1 MKKLILVP
9 FLLLLA
15 ILTSCGEDKKTG
27 TESNSTEVSYETLD
41 KFETNAFIDKYNIY
55 IGFGNRFD
63 ASVTKSYDRY
73 FGWADRN
80 EGPSSK
86 SKRIGGVS
94 KLYDSELK
102 KLEKAIAQAPEIEE
116 VDDLMKV
123 VLKDATTL
131 HDIIDKADS
140 YYQKQD
146 YKDDDFAK
154 GKDLH
159 KELVIAY
166 DNYFNSYDKMYVNFR
181 ALQSSLKEFEANKYK
196 ENGELI
202 RYNLM
207 MELNK
212 ADDIFM
218 LIGNL
223 DSEGLKKMNLEE
235 FKAKLS
241 AFRAVHDE
249 LEKLN
254 GDEAQ
259 KTKEFGEVSVAKS
272 FLPSFIREGNSFI
285 RECRNLQERI
295 EKNDFD
301 YGIVHPNIPANGS
314 PLKLRKVYGDLVTSY
329 NRMN

>member
-1 MKKLILVP
+1 MKRFI
-9 FLLLLA
+9 LLLSLLLVA
-15 ILTSCGEDKKTG
+15 LSTSCGEDKKSNLTG
-27 TESNSTEVSYETLD
+27 DTKDISSETLD
-41 KFETNAFIDKYNIY
+41 KFETKTFINKYNAY
-55 IGFGNRFD
+55 IDFGNQFD
-63 ASVTKSYDRY
+63 KSVVTSYDRY
-73 FGWADRN
+73 FKWAGRE

-94 KLYDSELK
+94 KLYDSQLK
-102 KLEKAIAQAPEIEE
+102 KLERAIALDPEIEE
-116 VDDLMKV
+116 VDELMKV
-123 VLKDATTL
+123 VLKNATSL
-131 HDIIDKADS
+131 HDILQTADS

-166 DNYFNSYDKMYVNFR
+166 DNYFNSYDNMYVNFR
-181 ALQSSLKEFEANKYK
+181 ALQSNLKEFEANKYK

-223 DSEGLKKMNLEE
+223 DGESLKKMNLEE

-241 AFRAVHDE
+241 AFRTVHED

-254 GDEAQ
+254 DDETQ
-259 KTKEFGEVSVAKS
+259 KTKEFGEVSMAKS
-272 FLPSFIREGNSFI
+272 ILPSFIREGNSFI
-285 RECRNLQERI
+285 RECRNLLERI

-301 YGIVHPNIPANGS
+301 YGIVHPNIAAKGS
-314 PLKLRKVYGDLVTSY
+314 PLKLRKVYSNLVTNY

>member
-1 MKKLILVP
+1 
-9 FLLLLA
+9 
-15 ILTSCGEDKKTG
+15 
-27 TESNSTEVSYETLD
+27 
-41 KFETNAFIDKYNIY
+41 
-55 IGFGNRFD
+55 
-63 ASVTKSYDRY
+63 
-73 FGWADRN
+73 
-80 EGPSSK
+80 
-86 SKRIGGVS
+86 
-94 KLYDSELK
+94 
-102 KLEKAIAQAPEIEE
+102 
-116 VDDLMKV
+116 MKV

-131 HDIIDKADS
+131 HGIIDKADS

-223 DSEGLKKMNLEE
+223 DSEGLKKMNLG
-235 FKAKLS
+235 
-241 AFRAVHDE
+241 
-249 LEKLN
+249 EKLL
-254 GDEAQ
+254 
-259 KTKEFGEVSVAKS
+259 TKFYK
-272 FLPSFIREGNSFI
+272 R
-285 RECRNLQERI
+285 
-295 EKNDFD
+295 
-301 YGIVHPNIPANGS
+301 
-314 PLKLRKVYGDLVTSY
+314 RKFFY
-329 NRMN
+329 

>member
-1 MKKLILVP
+1 MKKIIQLSVLIIFTLM
-9 FLLLLA
+9 LG
-15 ILTSCGEDKKTG
+15 CGDDKK
-27 TESNSTEVSYETLD
+27 SNLNNGSGELSSETLD
-41 KFETNAFIDKYNIY
+41 KFETKEFVDKYNAY

-63 ASVTKSYDRY
+63 KNVVSSYDRY
-73 FGWADRN
+73 FKWADRE

-94 KLYDSELK
+94 KLYDGELK
-102 KLEKAIAQAPEIEE
+102 KLEKAIEQDPEIEE

-123 VLKDATTL
+123 VLKDANAL
-131 HDIIDKADS
+131 HDVIAKADS

-159 KELVIAY
+159 KELVVAY
-166 DNYFNSYDKMYVNFR
+166 DNYFNSYDAMYANFR
-181 ALQSSLKEFEANKYK
+181 VLQSSLKEFEANKYK

-223 DSEGLKKMNLEE
+223 DSEGLKKIDLEE
-235 FKAKLS
+235 FKTKLS
-241 AFRAVHDE
+241 AFRAVHDD

-259 KTKEFGEVSVAKS
+259 KTKEFGEVSMAKS
-272 FLPSFIREGNSFI
+272 TLPSFIREGNSFI

-314 PLKLRKVYGDLVTSY
+314 PLKLRKVYGDLVTNY